1 MLSVC
6 VAPAL
11 PLPGV
16 LPAYVFRPILCS
28 QECSL
33 SVHFLYP
40 VCLVYSLLVLS
51 EGLLWPGMLPVC
63 ASPISPLP
71 AVLPAYVLRG
81 TLCDLACSL
90 SVHLFYPICLVYC
103 LPMFSEGPSMTW
115 HAPCLFISCISLC
128 LPYLLPAYV
137 LRRTPCGLACPL
149 SVHLF
154 HPVCLVYC
162 QPMLSEGPSVAGHFP
177 CLCISCSP
185 SVSFTPCTYSVKPQD
200 PSAKQF

>member
-16 LPAYVFRPILCS
+16 LPAYVFRPTLCS

-63 ASPISPLP
+63 ASPICPLP

-90 SVHLFYPICLVYC
+90 SVHLFHPVCLVYYV
-103 LPMFSEGPSMTW
+103 PMFSEGPSMTW
-115 HAPCLFISCISLC
+115 QAPCLFISCISLC
-128 LPYLLPAYV
+128 LPYYLPM
-137 LRRTPCGLACPL
+137 
-149 SVHLF
+149 F
-154 HPVCLVYC
+154 
-162 QPMLSEGPSVAGHFP
+162 SEGPSVAGHFP

-185 SVSFTPCTYSVKPQD
+185 SVSFTPCMYSVKPQD